1 MPGDRLY
8 VPIEDITPARLHS
21 TRVVPLWV
29 DGSPALDYALSDKK
43 LVFGK
48 RPVNSESGLYLKIN
62 NTGYMPIKVEAVYPL
77 NTSTF
82 QVEEEFPRTVR
93 PGNSMDIWVMFKPN
107 EADSYTGE
115 LIVEIDQFETQR
127 IPLSGSA
134 I

>member
-29 DGSPALDYALSDKK
+29 DGSPAYDYALSDKK

-62 NTGYMPIKVEAVYPL
+62 NTGYMSIKVEAVYSL
-77 NTSTF
+77 YTNTF
-82 QVEEEFPRTVR
+82 QIEEEFPRTVK
-93 PGNSMDIWVMFKPN
+93 PGQSMDIWVMFKPN
-107 EADSYTGE
+107 ESGSFEDD
-115 LIVEIDQFETQR
+115 LIVEVAQFEPQTV
-127 IPLSGSA
+127 PLVGSA
-134 I
+134 L